1 MKIDPIPVEEL
12 RFYDWF
18 YSCDHKYWYYYK
30 PRKKADFDPTI
41 LDNTLDDNIKKINS
55 FLNDKGFKTM
65 PSCEGHLRSTNFI
78 KTAYKNL
85 LNDAKKIQ
93 TTGLWLVNCENNN
106 MYYIYDPLWKLP
118 FSYEEFE
125 KSIGPESKIRGYI
138 GFEIN
143 NKKIIQKCIDI
154 LNNLGGIECRYNKGV
169 LEIINTA
176 SNNKVR
182 KNNWNDIFEIL
193 KEVIGT

>member
-1 MKIDPIPVEEL
+1 MKIDPIPVEKL

-18 YSCDHKYWYYYK
+18 YSCEHKSWYYYK
-30 PRKKADFDPTI
+30 PRKKADFDPTN
-41 LDNTLDDNIKKINS
+41 LDNTIDDNIKKINN
-55 FLNDKGFKTM
+55 FLNNKGFKTM
-65 PSCEGHLRSTNFI
+65 PSCEGHFRNTNFI
-78 KTAYKNL
+78 KNAYKNL
-85 LNDAKKIQ
+85 LNDANKIR
-93 TTGLWLVNCENNN
+93 TTGLWLVNCENRN
-106 MYYIYDPLWKLP
+106 MHYLYDPLWKLP
-118 FSYEEFE
+118 FSYEEFK
-125 KSIGPESKIRGYI
+125 KSIGPDSKIRGYI

-176 SNNKVR
+176 TNNNVR
-182 KNNWNDIFEIL
+182 KNNWNDIFQIL